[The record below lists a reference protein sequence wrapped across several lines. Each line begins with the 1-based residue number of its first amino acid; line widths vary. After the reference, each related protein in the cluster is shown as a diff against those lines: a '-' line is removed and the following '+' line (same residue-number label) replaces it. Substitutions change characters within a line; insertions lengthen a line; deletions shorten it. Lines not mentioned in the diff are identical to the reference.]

1 MSIHDEELLTNHAD
15 VGSALI
21 LLSAG
26 LRPFV
31 EDVLKRTYDE
41 RWINRAK
48 EILAHPGKWDS
59 RDEVQWEDA
68 YALLKLLKKGWQAL
82 FESSL
87 KTANRDLII
96 DIFDIRNSWAH
107 PSPEEWR
114 IRRLFTFDYSEK
126 ALRNILK
133 LLAAIGDHE
142 KSEKVKSIKSR
153 LEDRKKQKDNRFQI
167 YHYALG
173 HANKHLT
180 LTSNFFNWDEE
191 TNSSRKEVYVPL
203 GLVERQPKRNKRSS
217 ETGDPERGS
226 ELYQEQDTVKGI
238 NEAQFFE
245 QILKEG
251 ISKSQGRRIAI
262 IGEPGSGKTT
272 RLQQIADWIFQ
283 SGDTAVWIPLGAIEN
298 EKSLYHY
305 LFNDWLNSIHPL
317 GSASSEWKDA
327 LKKLLNDN
335 KLWLLLDGADEMPID
350 SPLSFINQQMTQ
362 AWIDKT
368 RVTVTCRLN
377 LWSASGN
384 ILANS
389 FDVFRNLD
397 FDLEQ
402 TDEFISKTLGKD
414 RQSLQNAL
422 YGSNYSRIKD
432 LIKNPLRL
440 MLLCKL
446 WSQGERQLPTT
457 KAGLYQAFAQA
468 IYDWKSKEICKK
480 YSWNQRTY
488 KAKQKVLSQALGEL
502 SKRAI
507 DGETS
512 RFRIPET
519 LIRSI
524 FDELSVEPH
533 DESDPDFLEL
543 ALAIGWLN
551 DVGVAAENLHERVY
565 AFYHPTFEEYFAA
578 LAIPDGSFFFNH
590 TPEDIRSGSYRIFE
604 PKWKEVYLLWM
615 GSYSSQR
622 EIEVR
627 NELIDLILD
636 AYEAYEGIDSS
647 TFYPYY
653 LLYMTAISLREF
665 EKCENDNIEYI
676 LSRIYLIL
684 IDKSICN
691 SAKQLIRQSL
701 IETDTDHAGIVI
713 ECVYDDIYK
722 DELPNSQE
730 ISSHILVDK
739 FSLIYEIAPF
749 DLNILAILKKWIKS
763 GFYCED
769 GFDGAT
775 QSPLWFPYTR
785 IKIRH
790 PEIIQALVEA
800 LEEAYSSIL
809 KAKQRDLLI
818 NSEPEKISSD
828 SLSRVSIN
836 VNHLSKYLY
845 KAVPIRDSK
854 QEEELNKQVRIEQ
867 RQYDL
872 TSLFDDF
879 LIVLERIAVR
889 SSVVV
894 DCITKILTLEIKKPI
909 ISKKGSH
916 IYLLRYL
923 RNIAQND
930 NKIIQTFLELLA
942 DKNEEIRCRAAELIL
957 EVDPENIHGIEC
969 AKSLAALSKNE
980 SILKVMPRLFSK
992 IYNSVHLS
1000 NADIEVFNTVCISYL
1015 EKLENEI
1022 FPILR
1027 ANKTEDY
1034 WGDEQKI
1041 KSYLGLVDTIIGQ
1054 VREKYKEK
1062 ILASLIIFV
1071 ELSINADLG
1080 SYAGKAANTI
1090 VQSCDPKSD
1099 YLVYLENIFYD
1110 ISRDSSQD
1118 NSNKKLE
1125 IAFALTSIIPDN
1137 QEIVNFIISSYNYSL
1152 SDDQLKHD
1160 PEIMHEY
1167 FKSGFEGKYNTHRC
1181 LIKILDS
1188 SQDEHLEWIHIFV
1201 NVVNDVN
1208 RREIIDALISKAHS
1222 IQDLNVKCDFVYVIG
1237 LIEKEHEMVA
1247 QTLMDILD
1255 KGDKKSIKSATRTVQ
1270 NLKLDHP
1277 EITHKILT
1285 IAVSQDDART
1295 ISRSS
1300 VKGIIK
1306 NNTLAKATQKLII
1319 LNADK
1324 VHPEVLWHC
1333 TKKMDY
1339 RDFYVTRLEM

>member
-1 MSIHDEELLTNHAD
+1 MPTHDQNLLANHAD

-26 LRPFV
+26 LKPFV
-31 EDVLKRTYDE
+31 EDVLKRSYDE

-48 EILAHPGKWDS
+48 EILAHPKQWDP

-68 YALLKLLKKGWQAL
+68 YTLLKLLNKGWQSL

-87 KTANRDLII
+87 AAVNRNLIQKI
-96 DIFDIRNSWAH
+96 LRVRNNWAH
-107 PSPEEWR
+107 PSPKEWR
-114 IRRLFTFDYSEK
+114 IQRLFTFDYSQE
-126 ALRNILK
+126 ALQEIIK
-133 LLAAIGDHE
+133 LLTAIGDHE
-142 KSEKVKSIKSR
+142 KTEDIQSIKLR
-153 LEDRKKQKDNRFQI
+153 LENRTRKEDNRSQI
-167 YHYALG
+167 YDCALEN
-173 HANKHLT
+173 ANKNLT
-180 LTSNFFNWDEE
+180 LTSNLFNWNDE

-203 GLVERQPKRNKRSS
+203 GLVERLPKRNKRSS
-217 ETGDPERGS
+217 EDGDPERGS
-226 ELYQEQDTVKGI
+226 ELYQEKDTIKEI
-238 NEAQFFE
+238 NEVQFFE

-251 ISKSQGRRIAI
+251 ISKSQGKRIAI

-298 EKSLYHY
+298 ENSLYHY

-317 GSASSEWKDA
+317 GSPSSEWKDA
-327 LKKLLNDN
+327 LKQLLNDN

-362 AWIDKT
+362 AWVDKT
-368 RVTVTCRLN
+368 RVIVTCRLN

-384 ILANS
+384 IIANS

-402 TDEFISKTLGKD
+402 TDEFISKTLGED
-414 RQSLQNAL
+414 APSLHNTL
-422 YGSNYSRIKD
+422 HGSNHSRIKD

-457 KAGLYQAFAQA
+457 KAGLYQAFTKA
-468 IYDWKSKEICKK
+468 IYEWKSEEICKK
-480 YSWNQRTY
+480 YSWNKRKYQS
-488 KAKQKVLSQALGEL
+488 KQQALSQALGEL

-524 FDELSVEPH
+524 FDELSEEPH

-590 TPEDIRSGSYRIFE
+590 TPEDIRAGSYRIFE

-615 GSYSSQR
+615 GIYSSPR
-622 EIEVR
+622 EIEIR

-636 AYEAYEGIDSS
+636 AYEDIDSS

-653 LLYMTAISLREF
+653 LLYTAAISLREF
-665 EKCENDNIEYI
+665 KECKNDNIQYI

-684 IDKSICN
+684 VDKSICN

-701 IETDTDHAGIVI
+701 IETDVDHAEIVI
-713 ECVYDDIYK
+713 ECVYDDIRQ
-722 DELPNSQE
+722 DELSNFQE
-730 ISSHILVDK
+730 IPPHIVVDE
-739 FSLIYEIAPF
+739 FSLLYEINPF
-749 DLNILAILKKWIKS
+749 NLNIVAILKKWIKS
-763 GFYCED
+763 GFRCED

-775 QSPLWFPYTR
+775 LCYSWFPYTR
-785 IKIRH
+785 IKVRH
-790 PEIIQALVEA
+790 SEIIQALIEA
-800 LEEAYSSIL
+800 LEEAYSSIP
-809 KAKQRDLLI
+809 KAKQRDLLV
-818 NSEPEKISSD
+818 NPEPEKISSD
-828 SLSRVSIN
+828 SLAQALVDLRHVSYYFN
-836 VNHLSKYLY
+836 F
-845 KAVPIRDSK
+845 KAVPDSK
-854 QEEELNKQVRIEQ
+854 LSEKLNKQVGIEQ

-909 ISKKGSH
+909 TSQKDSH

-930 NKIIQTFLELLA
+930 NKLIQTFLELLA

-1080 SYAGKAANTI
+1080 SYAGKAANII

-1099 YLVYLENIFYD
+1099 YLVYLENIFYN
-1110 ISRDSSQD
+1110 ISRDSYQD

-1125 IAFALTSIIPDN
+1125 IAFALISIIPDS
-1137 QEIVNFIISSYNYSL
+1137 QEIVNFIISSYNYPL
-1152 SDDQLKHD
+1152 SDDHLKHD

-1167 FKSGFEGKYNTHRC
+1167 FKSGFEGKYSTHRC

-1188 SQDEHLEWIHIFV
+1188 AQDEHLEWIHIFA
-1201 NVVNDVN
+1201 NIVNDVN
-1208 RREIIDALISKAHS
+1208 RLEIIDALVAKVHS
-1222 IQDLNVKCDFVYVIG
+1222 IQDLHVKCDFVYVIG
-1237 LIEKEHEMVA
+1237 LIEKDHEIVA

-1255 KGDKKSIKSATRTVQ
+1255 KGDKKSIKSAIRTVQ
-1270 NLKLDHP
+1270 NLKLDYP
-1277 EITHKILT
+1277 EITHKIVALS
-1285 IAVSQDDART
+1285 VSEDEVRN
-1295 ISRSS
+1295 ISRYSI
-1300 VKGIIK
+1300 KGIVQ
-1306 NNTLAKATQKLII
+1306 NNTLAKETQKLII

-1339 RDFYVTRLEM
+1339 RDFYVTQLEM